1 MVCAW
6 SVAYAVPAK
15 PGVQRFTQTDGSVI
29 EVRLLGDEWHHSF
42 VTADEGIA
50 VEMDEKGDFYYRT
63 TSGVSTVRAHNK
75 TMRAA
80 GEQAFV
86 SAHAPQMTFEALAAA
101 SPRVKAAARRGA
113 RAASAPRKVGA
124 TQVPVTGSPR
134 VPIILVEYTDKKMSN
149 TVEAFKAQYTSGAKS
164 VFQYFSDQSNGKYT
178 PQFDVYGIYPLA
190 STRATYG
197 GNSGGNDK
205 GVARMVGEAID
216 KAGNDIDWSLYDND
230 GDGEA
235 DVCIVVYAGVGEAQ
249 SSVSNSV
256 WPCQWELSSGA
267 EWNDGTGARTRNG
280 VTIDRFAVFNE
291 VGGSSDRGKVLDGI
305 GTFCHEFSHCL
316 GLPDFYATNYAGYYG
331 MGNWSLMCGGCYN
344 GYANGVDGVTPVGYT
359 AYEKEF
365 MGWVELKTLQPGRTY
380 TLRTWNAKSEET
392 DVAYKIVSDLNP
404 NEYFILSNRRQQGW
418 DAEIADE
425 GMLIE
430 HVTFV
435 QSRWDD
441 NTPNDKSVQLMT
453 IMPADNSLSDSNE
466 NADCWGESKH
476 EFTNTSTPAAKLNMK
491 ANGTLAS
498 NTGGV
503 GLLNKPVTDIKINA
517 DGTVSFIFMEGEGGI
532 EVSDPVLLDADAEQ
546 VTTTSFT
553 AAWTDETDAEN
564 VVSYTLQVD
573 QDGYVPEVPLFEQ
586 LLDEDFSVPA
596 STTWTRSASG
606 TFNENTAGYLR
617 LGGNS
622 GTGSVTSPTFQAGGF
637 DGVVTVKVR
646 ARSYSI
652 DTDVQMKVT
661 LLNAAGTAVGSETF
675 EVAKTD
681 SVFVAKFTGASG
693 NCRVRIENTAA
704 KKRVMLGHATIFAGD
719 PTQEAAAGA
728 PRRVAA
734 EEGDEHTRIITG
746 ITDKQYTVEGLVAG
760 ATYNFKV
767 KAIYVDE
774 TESEWTAV
782 KQVTLQAAAMPL
794 KGDVNKDGEV
804 GIADITALSVL
815 LLEGTVVTDADML
828 YRADMNSD
836 GEVGIADVTSLIT
849 VLLGQ
854 DTETEE

>member
-380 TLRTWNAKSEET
+380 TLPTWNAKSEET

-476 EFTNTSTPAAKLNMK
+476 EFTNTSTPVSSSSVCS
-491 ANGTLAS
+491 AN
-498 NTGGV
+498 
-503 GLLNKPVTDIKINA
+503 I
-517 DGTVSFIFMEGEGGI
+517 FII
-532 EVSDPVLLDADAEQ
+532 
-546 VTTTSFT
+546 
-553 AAWTDETDAEN
+553 
-564 VVSYTLQVD
+564 
-573 QDGYVPEVPLFEQ
+573 
-586 LLDEDFSVPA
+586 
-596 STTWTRSASG
+596 
-606 TFNENTAGYLR
+606 
-617 LGGNS
+617 GNS
-622 GTGSVTSPTFQAGGF
+622 GNSFS
-637 DGVVTVKVR
+637 
-646 ARSYSI
+646 
-652 DTDVQMKVT
+652 
-661 LLNAAGTAVGSETF
+661 
-675 EVAKTD
+675 VAK
-681 SVFVAKFTGASG
+681 
-693 NCRVRIENTAA
+693 
-704 KKRVMLGHATIFAGD
+704 
-719 PTQEAAAGA
+719 
-728 PRRVAA
+728 
-734 EEGDEHTRIITG
+734 II
-746 ITDKQYTVEGLVAG
+746 V
-760 ATYNFKV
+760 
-767 KAIYVDE
+767 
-774 TESEWTAV
+774 
-782 KQVTLQAAAMPL
+782 P
-794 KGDVNKDGEV
+794 
-804 GIADITALSVL
+804 
-815 LLEGTVVTDADML
+815 
-828 YRADMNSD
+828 
-836 GEVGIADVTSLIT
+836 
-849 VLLGQ
+849 
-854 DTETEE
+854 